1 MYINDF
7 NTQSPDNI
15 FFSSWK
21 KYTHT
26 TNNTRVWSA
35 WSRGKRFLNMIK
47 FIPSGACELMWC
59 FKNANF
65 SAFNEIHSLFLD
77 DFSESKLLIK
87 GFFSLQKK
95 KKNCIRI
102 QGLPIVLRRP
112 LLPNFPRGSSKT
124 QSTIKITYSCTAG
137 GCGGNKIKFSWS
149 MAAVARYILLA
160 NDILTVCMVN
170 PNFFEGT

>member
-1 MYINDF
+1 M
-7 NTQSPDNI
+7 
-15 FFSSWK
+15 
-21 KYTHT
+21 HL
-26 TNNTRVWSA
+26 TNNTRVLSA
-35 WSRGKRFLNMIK
+35 WGWGKRFFKYEKNIYHQVLVNWCDVLKMLISRLSK
-47 FIPSGACELMWC
+47 RFIHC
-59 FKNANF
+59 FLR
-65 SAFNEIHSLFLD
+65 IFLK
-77 DFSESKLLIK
+77 SKLLIK

-95 KKNCIRI
+95 NWIRI

-112 LLPNFPRGSSKT
+112 LLPNFPRGSTKT

-149 MAAVARYILLA
+149 MAAGARYILLA

>member
-1 MYINDF
+1 MLISQRLKNMYINDF

-35 WSRGKRFLNMIK
+35 WSR
-47 FIPSGACELMWC
+47 CELMWC

-95 KKNCIRI
+95 NWIRI

-112 LLPNFPRGSSKT
+112 LLPNFPRGSTKT

-149 MAAVARYILLA
+149 MTAGARYILLA